1 MAGVTSWLASIGRRE
16 SGKMPHL
23 VILGASGFLGR
34 SMLAA
39 GNFPMPIKAVSR
51 KPPEGAQPGIWHA
64 ADLLVP
70 GALDPLL
77 GAGDVVCNLV
87 YSASVSG
94 PENIRMVDNV
104 IRACFNA
111 GVARLIHCST
121 AMVAGIVRQQR
132 VLESTTCRPR
142 TVYEQTKLT
151 LEQRVLEAV
160 TKGLDAA
167 ILRPTAIVGPGG
179 QNLLKLTRS
188 LQGGNTVA
196 SYL

>member
-1 MAGVTSWLASIGRRE
+1 MGGAMSASGSTG
-16 SGKMPHL
+16 SGETLKTPHL

-39 GNFPMPIKAVSR
+39 GSFPMPVQAVSR
-51 KPPEGAQPGIWHA
+51 KPPAGAEAGIWHA

-87 YSASVSG
+87 YSTTASG
-94 PENIRMVDNV
+94 PDNIQMVENI
-104 IRACFNA
+104 ISACSNA

-121 AMVAGIVRQQR
+121 AMVAGVVKEQR
-132 VLESTTCRPR
+132 ILESTPCQPR
-142 TVYEQTKLT
+142 TVYEQTKWT

-160 TKGLDAA
+160 AKG
-167 ILRPTAIVGPGG
+167 
-179 QNLLKLTRS
+179 
-188 LQGGNTVA
+188 
-196 SYL
+196 